1 MITWIGNV
9 NVFYTE
15 KQNHVRS
22 NSPVRYVESSRTNG
36 HAHGYKRNQVE
47 SSYSKTYE
55 SSRHEYQDSVEDR
68 QRTPSP
74 PIRRRSK
81 EQVWIFFFFVVLTA
95 IVLKF
100 NIEIR
105 NIKCDESLA
114 HILQICYSL
123 FFFSFITIYNLLVI
137 IY

>member
-1 MITWIGNV
+1 MNWECEY

-47 SSYSKTYE
+47 SYSKTYE
-55 SSRHEYQDSVEDR
+55 SSRREYQDSVEDR

-74 PIRRRSK
+74 PMRRRSK
-81 EQVWIFFFFVVLTA
+81 EQV
-95 IVLKF
+95 
-100 NIEIR
+100 
-105 NIKCDESLA
+105 
-114 HILQICYSL
+114 
-123 FFFSFITIYNLLVI
+123 
-137 IY
+137 